1 MKIVPSGVT
10 AATTT
15 TTTTTIPTTTTT
27 TTTIPTGDFL
37 APTGAIIVLMCYSIG
52 PQPLFEIL
60 SISANI

>member
-27 TTTIPTGDFL
+27 TTIPTGDFL
-37 APTGAIIVLMCYSIG
+37 APTGAIIVLMCYSI
-52 PQPLFEIL
+52 
-60 SISANI
+60 